1 MNQKDAV
8 EKIESMGDCDN
19 CSYYRKVARDILF
32 KVERLG
38 HISPDLPEIAYK
50 DVLERIAEKGLVDF
64 LSQGK
69 KE

>member
-38 HISPDLPEIAYK
+38 H
-50 DVLERIAEKGLVDF
+50 LESFIVNDF
-64 LSQGK
+64 LTSFPSL
-69 KE
+69 